1 MDCIVTCD
9 SGNYCMRLSSLLN
22 KEGYHSEVTST
33 PCKLA
38 KGGCSYSVKFSCDLY
53 DKVAAVAKNNNINIK
68 AAYRIEQKHL
78 KNDYVLF

>member
-1 MDCIVTCD
+1 
-9 SGNYCMRLSSLLN
+9 MRLLNLLN
-22 KEGYHSEVTST
+22 KEGCHSEVTST

-53 DKVAAVAKNNNINIK
+53 DKVADVAKRNSINIK
-68 AAYRIEQKHL
+68 AAYRIEPKLL